1 MSTEMRPSLQRMVV
15 GLKSHGS
22 LDKPKI
28 ADFLICLVH
37 HFSPNAKSTII
48 NCDVEDDMLVL
59 SSPNDDN
66 VASTSKTPSD
76 SEFQSVTL
84 HHSPICP
91 FWKLHE
97 LGIPVTP
104 PKNRDIYVGV
114 AVLLE
119 SSDSHILM
127 TQRSERMRSFPKAW
141 VPPGG
146 HLGSLSA
153 DIGHR
158 HTACLPT
165 LQFPL
170 GQQLVADMMDTH
182 SYASKTIFITEVG
195 EPLVSGALRE
205 LREEA
210 GLMLDSSNSN
220 TRLFCL
226 WESVYP
232 PLFEIGE
239 PKNHHVVL
247 YFHAKSSE
255 TWEQL
260 QAKINLDPTEVR
272 ACTWLTKENVES
284 IRRGNR
290 DDVEIVQQFVV
301 GEDGN
306 IHPEDLNIHRM
317 FYSDF
322 WNGDA
327 YTGSQL
333 VLMHWLNGCNGPS
346 TENISSRM

>member
-97 LGIPVTP
+97 RGIPVTP

-146 HLGSLSA
+146 HL
-153 DIGHR
+153 
-158 HTACLPT
+158 
-165 LQFPL
+165 
-170 GQQLVADMMDTH
+170 
-182 SYASKTIFITEVG
+182 EVG